1 MERRVSH
8 MYISRLKKSG
18 SAKITALFVLSF
30 LSGISLL
37 IGEQAR
43 QVILRLKDEQQITK
57 TKILANKFVLEN
69 RKQKIRFLDDS
80 KYGTVKINDDNN
92 LTIKV
97 LKGNTVKVE
106 FNESGY

>member
-18 SAKITALFVLSF
+18 SAMITALFV

-69 RKQKIRFLDDS
+69 RKQKIRFLDDP

>member
-18 SAKITALFVLSF
+18 SAMITALFVLSF

-69 RKQKIRFLDDS
+69 RKQKTRFLDDP

>member
-1 MERRVSH
+1 M
-8 MYISRLKKSG
+8 
-18 SAKITALFVLSF
+18 ITALFVLSF

-37 IGEQAR
+37 IGEQAW

-69 RKQKIRFLDDS
+69 RKQKIRFLDDP
-80 KYGTVKINDDNN
+80 KYGTFKINDDNN